1 MRGLLRIPS
10 LPTAS
15 SDEAAAFVS
24 SFAQSLTETACRERY
39 KVLTLAIT
47 SPPVAALA
55 AGAPLT
61 APLLPTPSPVLRA
74 GAASHNAGGS
84 EGAVQDA
91 SSNLDAKSAALARLY
106 AINARKQA
114 ASASA
119 AAARVVQSAGGAAG
133 GSAVARDFVAAAD
146 VVGAE
151 SAPPAPVKPISALLQ
166 GDFVL
171 DSFTEYVKAPVLPEL
186 SREGLWSSRV
196 RDGDDDD
203 DDEEEEGGEGG
214 FAAGPLGRAALL
226 AKISG
231 AAQTDLEGLE

>member
-1 MRGLLRIPS
+1 V
-10 LPTAS
+10 S
-15 SDEAAAFVS
+15 SDEAAVFVS

-39 KVLTLAIT
+39 KVLTLAST
-47 SPPVAALA
+47 SPPVVAPAAA
-55 AGAPLT
+55 APPS

-84 EGAVQDA
+84 GGAAQDA

-133 GSAVARDFVAAAD
+133 GSAVAREVVAAAD
-146 VVGAE
+146 AAGAD
-151 SAPPAPVKPISALLQ
+151 SAPRGSVKPISALLQ

-196 RDGDDDD
+196 GGGDDDD
-203 DDEEEEGGEGG
+203 DDDDDDEGGEGG
-214 FAAGPLGRAALL
+214 FAAGPLDRAALL
-226 AKISG
+226 AKVSG